1 MMKRKAAGM
10 FAIIMAAQLC
20 LTPCA
25 GVKVQAAQSEEGQ
38 MFGDSPEYA
47 ETFEEAS
54 VPDVQSAENPEENEF
69 GDDNVF
75 SDEDV
80 EIFSAEDTDELPETM
95 QELVLNVQDGEDIT
109 VKLNTLLAQARDKAT
124 DEKQC
129 KVIIPPGNYTLTG
142 TLHMYSNIYLYAEGA
157 TITKTSP
164 RKEILLRLGETQKS
178 AGGYEG
184 YHNITIDGGIWDSN
198 YECVEDKEDPGGF
211 VGFRIGHA
219 TNVTVKNVTFLN
231 NLKSHF
237 LELAG
242 VKDAEITGCTFKGY
256 WKNFEGGGQECIQ
269 LDACMP
275 RIFPGYLPYDGSVCE
290 NIVIKDNVFEDV
302 FAGIGSHS
310 MMFDKPY
317 KNITISNNR
326 FSNLR
331 KRAVW
336 CLNYQDTVVTGN
348 TMDNVG
354 GGVYVRSLYTRN
366 AHTASGQ
373 EVSSGGNQYAENI
386 LIADNQITVLD
397 PTVIDGKQWNGYGIW
412 ITGEVSLGS
421 AGESIPSEDD
431 DPENTA
437 NPTTNGVPAGRY
449 IVRGVTARNNRISGN
464 CDGIK
469 LTLAEDCTCRGNT
482 VRLSGGQVYNCTG
495 IGVMK
500 GSNIRLSY
508 NDLSGGNGCGIYMS
522 GTEGLQKTCQI
533 YGNTVSGFAKDG
545 ILAARL
551 SSGSRVER
559 NKASANG
566 KNGILV
572 KDTAKSVV
580 DGNYAFKNKE
590 RGILLQKCGSAMV
603 ADNFV
608 SENNINGIELNV
620 KSDNSV
626 VQGNICG
633 SNKKSGLRIAG
644 SQGISVDGNSFRSN
658 KSYAA
663 EFICSRISSYKKNS
677 CNGNGHSDHIHIKG
691 SKVPGNLKNPR
702 NNKK

>member
-1 MMKRKAAGM
+1 MMKRKTAVTFG
-10 FAIIMAAQLC
+10 IIIAAQLC
-20 LTPCA
+20 LTPYA
-25 GVKVQAAQSEEGQ
+25 GVKVQATELEEGQ
-38 MFGDSPEYA
+38 MFEDSSEDS
-47 ETFEEAS
+47 ETFGDVS
-54 VPDVQSAENPEENEF
+54 IPDTQSAEKTEENEF
-69 GDDNVF
+69 GDDDGF
-75 SDEDV
+75 SDGDV
-80 EIFSAEDTDELPETM
+80 ETFSAEDADQSCENM

-129 KVIIPPGNYTLTG
+129 KVIVPPGNYTLTG

-164 RKEILLRLGETQKS
+164 RKEILLRLGDTKKS

-184 YHNITIDGGIWDSN
+184 YRNITIDGGTWDSN
-198 YECVEDKEDPGGF
+198 YECVEDKGGPGGF

-242 VKDAEITGCTFKGY
+242 VKNAEITGCTFRGY
-256 WKNFEGGGQECIQ
+256 WKEFTGGGQECIQ

-290 NIVIKDNVFEDV
+290 NIVIKDNTFEDV

-326 FSNLR
+326 FNNLK
-331 KRAVW
+331 KRAIW

-348 TMDNVG
+348 TMTNVG
-354 GGVYVRSLYTRN
+354 GGVYVRSVYTRN
-366 AHTASGQ
+366 AHTVSGQ
-373 EVSSGGNQYAENI
+373 EVSPEGNQYAENI
-386 LIADNQITVLD
+386 LIADNQITVLE

-421 AGESIPSEDD
+421 AGETIPSEDD

-437 NPTTNGVPAGRY
+437 NPTTNGIPAGRY
-449 IVRGVTARNNRISGN
+449 IIRGVTARNNTISGN

-469 LTLAEDCTCRGNT
+469 FSLAEDCSCRGNT
-482 VRLSGGQVYNCTG
+482 VRLSDSHTYNNMG
-495 IGVMK
+495 ISVAK
-500 GSNIRLSY
+500 GSNIRVSY
-508 NDLSGGNGCGIYMS
+508 NNLSGGNGYGIYAV
-522 GTEGLQKTCQI
+522 GTEASQKICRI
-533 YGNTVSGFAKDG
+533 YGNTVSGFMKDG
-545 ILAARL
+545 ILASGLAA
-551 SSGSRVER
+551 GSRIEHNRVSTG
-559 NKASANG
+559 AA
-566 KNGILV
+566 NGILV
-572 KDTAKSVV
+572 KCIDKSVV
-580 DGNYAFKNKE
+580 DGNYSFKNKA
-590 RGILLQKCGSAMV
+590 RGILLQRCESAMV

-608 SENNINGIELNV
+608 SENAINGIELNIR
-620 KSDNSV
+620 SNHSS
-626 VQGNICG
+626 VQGNVCG

-644 SQGISVDGNSFRSN
+644 SKGISADGNSFRGN
-658 KSYAA
+658 RGYAA
-663 EFICSRISSYKKNS
+663 EFIRSHISSYKGNRFEENGYSNRIHVRNS
-677 CNGNGHSDHIHIKG
+677 KI
-691 SKVPGNLKNPR
+691 SKK
-702 NNKK
+702 